1 VILTG
6 RTGLAALIF
15 ILPIA
20 LSPWPARAFV
30 ALLVALAIV
39 VAIDIGLAASTRRL
53 RYSRSPDSSARLGQQ
68 VDAGLQIYNDGR
80 RRFRGQIRD
89 AWPPSARAEP
99 RMHAVNIAAGQTQH
113 VRSVL
118 RPVRRGDQRAA
129 VVTARSIGPLG
140 LAGRQ
145 RSQPV
150 PGQVRV
156 LPPFL
161 SRKHLPSRLA
171 KLREIDGLLPTLIR
185 GQGTEFDSLRE
196 YVVGDDVRSIDWRA
210 TARRADVMVR
220 TWRPERDRRVV
231 IVLDTGRMAAGRV
244 GVDPTAA
251 DPAGWPRLDWSMDA
265 ALLLAALA
273 SRAGD
278 HVDFLAH
285 DRVSR
290 AGVFGASRTELLAQ
304 LVDAMAPLQPT
315 LVESDWRAMI
325 AAILRRTRRR
335 SLVVLLTDL
344 NATALDEGLLPILP
358 QLSSKHHVMIA
369 AVADPRVDQM
379 AAGRSDPAAV
389 YDAAAA
395 ERSRNDR
402 RAIATRLRRSGV
414 EVVDAIPTELA
425 PALADHY
432 LAMKATG
439 RL

>member
-6 RTGLAALIF
+6 RTGLVALICV
-15 ILPIA
+15 LPIA
-20 LSPWPARAFV
+20 LSPWPAKAFLV
-30 ALLVALAIV
+30 LLVLLAIL
-39 VAIDIGLAASTRRL
+39 VAVDIGLAASPSRL
-53 RYSRSPDSSARLGQQ
+53 RYARSPDTSARLAQQ
-68 VDAGLQIYNDGR
+68 VDAGLLIHNDGR

-99 RMHAVNIAAGQTQH
+99 RAHTVNIAAGQREH
-113 VRSVL
+113 VDTVL

-129 VVTARSIGPLG
+129 TVTARSIGPLG

-145 RSQPV
+145 RSRPV

-315 LVESDWRAMI
+315 LVEPDWRAMV
-325 AAILRRTRRR
+325 AAIARRTRRR

-344 NATALDEGLLPILP
+344 NATALDEGLLPVLP
-358 QLSSKHHVMIA
+358 LLSAKHHVMIA
-369 AVADPRVDQM
+369 AVADPRVDEL
-379 AAGRSDPAAV
+379 AAGRSDAAAV

-395 ERSRNDR
+395 ERARNDR
-402 RAIATRLRRSGV
+402 HAIASRLRRSGV
-414 EVVDAIPTELA
+414 EVVDAAPTEIA
-425 PALADHY
+425 PALADRY
-432 LAMKATG
+432 LAMKAAG

>member
-1 VILTG
+1 MILTG
-6 RTGLAALIF
+6 RTGLVALICV
-15 ILPIA
+15 LPIA
-20 LSPWPARAFV
+20 LSPWPAEAFLV
-30 ALLVALAIV
+30 LLVLLAIL
-39 VAIDIGLAASTRRL
+39 VAVDIGLAASPSRL
-53 RYSRSPDSSARLGQQ
+53 RYARSPDTSARLAQQ
-68 VDAGLQIYNDGR
+68 VDAGLLIHNDGR
-80 RRFRGQIRD
+80 QRFRGQIRD

-99 RMHAVNIAAGQTQH
+99 RAHTVNIAAGQREH
-113 VRSVL
+113 VDTVL

-129 VVTARSIGPLG
+129 TVTARSIGPLG

-145 RSQPV
+145 RSRPV

-315 LVESDWRAMI
+315 LVEPDWRAMV
-325 AAILRRTRRR
+325 AAIARRTRRR

-344 NATALDEGLLPILP
+344 NATALDEGLLPVLP
-358 QLSSKHHVMIA
+358 LLSAKHHVMIA
-369 AVADPRVDQM
+369 AVADPRVDEL
-379 AAGRSDPAAV
+379 AAGRSDAAAV

-395 ERSRNDR
+395 ERARNDR
-402 RAIATRLRRSGV
+402 HAIASRLRRSGV
-414 EVVDAIPTELA
+414 EVVDAAPTEIA
-425 PALADHY
+425 PALADRY
-432 LAMKATG
+432 LAMKAAG

>member
-1 VILTG
+1 ML
-6 RTGLAALIF
+6 ALICV
-15 ILPIA
+15 LPIA
-20 LSPWPARAFV
+20 FSPWPAGTFGI
-30 ALLVALAIV
+30 LLAALAMLV
-39 VAIDIGLAASTRRL
+39 VIDAVLAASPRKL
-53 RYSRSPDSSARLGQQ
+53 RFTRSPDSSARLGQAAHSDLE
-68 VDAGLQIYNDGR
+68 VYNDGR
-80 RRFRGQIRD
+80 RRFRGQLRD
-89 AWPPSARAEP
+89 AWPPSARAQP
-99 RMHAVNIAAGQTQH
+99 RVHPLNVAGGQREH
-113 VRSVL
+113 VRTEL
-118 RPVRRGDQRAA
+118 APVRRGDQRAA
-129 VVTARSIGPLG
+129 AVTARSVGPLG

-145 RSQPV
+145 KSQRV

-210 TARRADVMVR
+210 SARRSDVMVR

-231 IVLDTGRMAAGRV
+231 IVLDTGRMGAGRV

-251 DPAGWPRLDWSMDA
+251 DPAGWPRLDWFMDA

-290 AGVFGASRTELLAQ
+290 AAVFGASRTELLAQ
-304 LVDAMAPLQPT
+304 LVEAMAPLQPA
-315 LVESDWRAMI
+315 LVESDWRAMV
-325 AAILRRTRRR
+325 ATVLRRTRRR

-344 NATALDEGLLPILP
+344 NATALDEGLLPVLP
-358 QLSSKHHVMIA
+358 QLSAKHHVLVA
-369 AVADPRVDQM
+369 AVADPRVDEM
-379 AAGRSDPAAV
+379 AVGRSDAAAV

-395 ERSRNDR
+395 ERARNDR
-402 RAIATRLRRSGV
+402 RAIASRLRRSGV
-414 EVVDAIPTELA
+414 EVVDAAPTEIA
-425 PALADHY
+425 PGLADRY